1 VDSQRVKLEGR
12 GGASVEK
19 SAETPAPAI
28 VPARRSFQRDIAQY
42 NQRAYCVQYRQ
53 HSYTPLLGEVG
64 TFPWLVMPRVVL
76 ASVVR
81 APSARAVDIAR
92 AGDVSVLSSR
102 GCVTSEL
109 YVG

>member
-1 VDSQRVKLEGR
+1 MRNQLKHLHRPLCLHDAVSKGTSPNTTSAPIASNTASTVTRHCWAKL
-12 GGASVEK
+12 A
-19 SAETPAPAI
+19 
-28 VPARRSFQRDIAQY
+28 
-42 NQRAYCVQYRQ
+42 
-53 HSYTPLLGEVG
+53 
-64 TFPWLVMPRVVL
+64 LVMPRVVL

-81 APSARAVDIAR
+81 APRARAVDIAR